1 MNAPIRRSMPF
12 SDGAMSY
19 LEWQGPP
26 GAPLLVF
33 THANGFNATTYKTL
47 LQPLSDS
54 FRIVAPDMRGHGL
67 STLALDKSKLP
78 GWRVYRD
85 DLLRLVHGLGVKPAV
100 MAGHS
105 LGASAALM
113 AAAAEP
119 GIAGALVLT
128 EPVMTSDRLAIV
140 ARVARFFG
148 VSERFV
154 ALVRATRRRRT
165 RFASRE
171 DAVNGFTGRGAFK
184 TWPRETVADYVETG
198 LVPDGGGFRLACPPD
213 WEAATFS
220 VFPFR
225 LARLGGKVRAAV
237 TVLSASERS
246 TAYNPALEGFMR
258 RHGHVKRI
266 AVPGTT
272 HFLPMERPEIVR
284 RELRL
289 AAGLPG

>member
-12 SDGAMSY
+12 SDGAVSY

-26 GAPLLVF
+26 GAPLIVF
-33 THANGFNATTYKTL
+33 THANGFNASTYKAL
-47 LQPLSDS
+47 LLPLSDA

-67 STLALDKSKLP
+67 TTLALDKSKLP

-85 DLLRLVHGLGVKPAV
+85 DLIRLVSGLGARPAV

-113 AAAAEP
+113 AAAAKP
-119 GIAGALVLT
+119 DLANALVLS
-128 EPVMTSDRLAIV
+128 EPVMTSDRIAIV
-140 ARVARFFG
+140 ARMARLFG

-154 ALVRATRRRRT
+154 PLVLAARKRRA
-165 RFASRE
+165 RFAARE
-171 DAVNGFTGRGAFK
+171 DAVNGFAGRGAFK

-198 LVPDGGGFRLACPPD
+198 LVPDRDGFRLACAPD

-220 VFPFR
+220 VFPFH
-225 LARLGGKVRAAV
+225 LARLGRKVRVPV
-237 TVLSASERS
+237 TVLTASERS
-246 TAYNPALEGFMR
+246 TAYNPSLEGFMR
-258 RHGHVKRI
+258 RHGRVKRI

-284 RELRL
+284 REIRL
-289 AAGLPG
+289 AAGPAA